1 MSSFR
6 MVCEIST
13 ASRALIRDDESTCCA
28 RVNFALER
36 FDDFGEGLGAEVALA
51 AMADGDGASFGFLC
65 ANHQHVGNLLELR
78 VADFCRQLFVTI
90 VKMDAEVV
98 ALQSFG

>member
-1 MSSFR
+1 

-13 ASRALIRDDESTCCA
+13 ASRGLIRDDESTCRA
-28 RVNFALER
+28 GVDFALKS

-51 AMADGDGASFGFLC
+51 AMADGDGASFGFLG

-78 VADFCRQLFVTI
+78 VADFRRQLFVA
-90 VKMDAEVV
+90 VVEMDAQLVT
-98 ALQSFG
+98 LQSFGDVL

>member
-13 ASRALIRDDESTCCA
+13 ARRALIRDDESTCCA
-28 RVNFALER
+28 RVNFALEG
-36 FDDFGEGLGAEVALA
+36 FDNFGEGLGTEVALGA
-51 AMADGDGASFGFLC
+51 VADGDGASFGFLG

-78 VADFCRQLFVTI
+78 VADFRRQLFVA
-90 VKMDAEVV
+90 VVEMDAQLV

>member
-1 MSSFR
+1 

-13 ASRALIRDDESTCCA
+13 ASRGLIRDDESTCRA
-28 RVNFALER
+28 GVDFALKS

-51 AMADGDGASFGFLC
+51 AMADGDGASFGFFG
-65 ANHQHVGNLLELR
+65 ADNEHVGNFLELR
-78 VADFCRQLFVTI
+78 IADFRRQLFVTI
-90 VKMDAEVV
+90 VQMDAEVV